1 MTGDKNDPPIR
12 PRLYISVILMMLML
26 VLLATGQWDWLL
38 AVFLG
43 FLLGNGLSSL
53 WERRG

>member
-1 MTGDKNDPPIR
+1 MTKNNKDGPIR
-12 PRLYISVILMMLML
+12 PRLYISVILVMLML
-26 VLLATGQWDWLL
+26 VLMVMGQWDWLL

-53 WERRG
+53 WERRS